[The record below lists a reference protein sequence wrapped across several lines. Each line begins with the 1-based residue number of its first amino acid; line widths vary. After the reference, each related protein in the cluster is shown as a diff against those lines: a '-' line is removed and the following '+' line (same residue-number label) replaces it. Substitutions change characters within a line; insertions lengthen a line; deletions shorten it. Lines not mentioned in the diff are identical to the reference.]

1 MAYNI
6 VYKKSVERDL
16 KNLSK
21 AEAAKILGQIEG
33 RLSRKPE
40 AFPMLKGHFA
50 GLRKYRIGDY
60 RVIYAI
66 IGNDVL
72 ILRVGHRREVY
83 RDKI

>member
-21 AEAAKILGQIEG
+21 AEAAKILDQIESE
-33 RLSRKPE
+33 LSRKPE
-40 AFPMLKGHFA
+40 ASPTLKGHFA
-50 GLRKYRIGDY
+50 GLRKHRIGDY
-60 RVIYAI
+60 RVICAI
-66 IGNDVL
+66 IGGDVL

-83 RDKI
+83 RRKI